1 MPGDCH
7 AGPDNGLPEFTIGG
21 VTTKMKRFSGFTI
34 IECVA
39 ALAITAL
46 TLLLASWSMTALS
59 SSNRHS
65 LDGSVDWYVFLKE
78 MEADNHH
85 FVLEEV
91 HLDNIRVKSRKNDL
105 DYVLQWK
112 PGVLY
117 LKERDRGGYMPL
129 FNGARK
135 CAFKRLSG
143 QRVLVEV
150 TRENGERLS
159 GALQFYP
166 E

>member
-1 MPGDCH
+1 
-7 AGPDNGLPEFTIGG
+7 
-21 VTTKMKRFSGFTI
+21 MKQFSGFTI

-39 ALAITAL
+39 ALTITAL

-59 SSNRHS
+59 ANNRHS
-65 LDGSVDWYVFLKE
+65 LDSSVDWYVFLKE

-85 FVLEEV
+85 FILEQV

-105 DYVLQWK
+105 DYVLQHK

-117 LKERDRGGYMPL
+117 LKERTRGGYMPL
-129 FNGARK
+129 FSGARR
-135 CAFKRLSG
+135 CVFKRLSG

-150 TRENGERLS
+150 KRENGEHYSVLS
-159 GALQFYP
+159 RVASGGMP
-166 E
+166 C